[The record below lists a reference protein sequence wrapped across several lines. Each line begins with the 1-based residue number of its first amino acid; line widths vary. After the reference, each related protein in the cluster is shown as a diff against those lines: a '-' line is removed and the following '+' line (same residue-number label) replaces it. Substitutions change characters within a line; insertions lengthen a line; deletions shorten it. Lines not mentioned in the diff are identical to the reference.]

1 MVLPFSTL
9 SKGKDFDIRKGIRKI
24 DFTELL
30 DHFVQIQ
37 RAHSE
42 KSKNEKRKKLL
53 RDYANDPLST
63 L

>member
-1 MVLPFSTL
+1 M
-9 SKGKDFDIRKGIRKI
+9 RKGIRKI